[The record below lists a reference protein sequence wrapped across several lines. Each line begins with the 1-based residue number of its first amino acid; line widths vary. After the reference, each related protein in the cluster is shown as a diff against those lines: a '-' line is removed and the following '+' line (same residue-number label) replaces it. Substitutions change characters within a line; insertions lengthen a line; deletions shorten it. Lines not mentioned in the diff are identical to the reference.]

1 MILVVTGKPVTTTHD
16 PCSDVMFLNCLRT
29 RMSFCTIF
37 VHTNLCNLILMVEVD
52 VVCFCHQIVL
62 KLQKEI
68 AQLREE
74 NQMLRAKLGEQ
85 NIEVE
90 LPTNSV
96 LPSPP
101 PSSRTKRGRVARNP
115 PASSSDKWP
124 SELKGIEKYFS
135 KDFSCK
141 DFAKEPPAATTT
153 ATPGLSVFA
162 TFQVQE

>member
-1 MILVVTGKPVTTTHD
+1 VQLLLTVEAGVV
-16 PCSDVMFLNCLRT
+16 
-29 RMSFCTIF
+29 FCR
-37 VHTNLCNLILMVEVD
+37 
-52 VVCFCHQIVL
+52 QIVL

-68 AQLREE
+68 AQLKEE

-115 PASSSDKWP
+115 PEKWP
-124 SELKGIEKYFS
+124 SELKGIEKYFAKDFSS
-135 KDFSCK
+135 KDF
-141 DFAKEPPAATTT
+141 AAVKEPA
-153 ATPGLSVFA
+153 ATPGLSIFGS
-162 TFQVQE
+162 FQVQK